1 MSLHISAEK
10 GEIAEIVLMPGD
22 PMRAQFLA
30 ENFLTDAKLYNQVRG
45 MFGFTGTYKGK
56 RVSIQGSGMGM
67 PSISI
72 YAHELINEYNVKKI
86 IRIGTCGTFQEH
98 IKLKD
103 IILAQGASTDSA
115 MNKPRFPGAFFAPLA
130 NFEML
135 LSAYNL
141 AKERNLNIHV
151 GNILSSD
158 TFYDENPEAWKNW
171 AKYNVLA
178 VEMEAAAL
186 YTLAARFKVDALTI
200 LTVTDKLF
208 DHSKKVSPKEREK
221 ALIEM
226 GTLALDVALNKN

>member
-1 MSLHISAEK
+1 MSLHIAAEQ

-22 PMRAQFLA
+22 PMRARFLA
-30 ENFLTDAKLYNQVRG
+30 ETFLSDYKLYNEVRG
-45 MFGFTGTYKGK
+45 MYGFTGTYKGK
-56 RVSIQGSGMGM
+56 KVSIQGSGMGM

-72 YAHELINEYNVKKI
+72 YAHELINEYNVQKL
-86 IRIGTCGTFQEH
+86 IRIGTCGTFQKNIE
-98 IKLKD
+98 LKD

-130 NFEML
+130 DFNML
-135 LSAYNL
+135 HLAYNL
-141 AKERNLNIHV
+141 ANERGLKTHV

-158 TFYDENPEAWKNW
+158 TFYDENPDEWKKW
-171 AKYNVLA
+171 AKYGVLA

-186 YTLAARFKVDALTI
+186 FTLASRYNRKAMAI

-208 DHSKKVSPKEREK
+208 NHSIKVSAQDREK

-226 GTLALDVALNKN
+226 GTLALDVAIEE